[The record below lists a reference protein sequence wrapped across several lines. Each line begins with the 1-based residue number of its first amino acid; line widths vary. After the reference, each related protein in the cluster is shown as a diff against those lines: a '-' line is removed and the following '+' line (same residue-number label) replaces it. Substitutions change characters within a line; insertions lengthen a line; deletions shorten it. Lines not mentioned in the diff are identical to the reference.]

1 MGELELRYLRPDD
14 EMGFLQ
20 GSGLKESVFKNLV
33 YQALRVCVRGVHEI
47 ISSLPAGGEVPPS
60 SIVRITPLDESCG
73 DPEAGLDFMCDR
85 EGRCRICDEDAAES
99 LSAPIMANGYLG
111 EGFSG

>member
-1 MGELELRYLRPDD
+1 MGELELCRLQPDD
-14 EMGFLQ
+14 RMGFLQ
-20 GSGLKESVFKNLV
+20 GSGLRESVFNNLV
-33 YQALRVCVRGVHEI
+33 YQALEVCVQGVHEI
-47 ISSLPAGGEVPPS
+47 IASLLAGGRVPPS

-85 EGRCRICDEDAAES
+85 EGRCRICDEDVVES
-99 LSAPIMANGYLG
+99 LSALLIANGYLG